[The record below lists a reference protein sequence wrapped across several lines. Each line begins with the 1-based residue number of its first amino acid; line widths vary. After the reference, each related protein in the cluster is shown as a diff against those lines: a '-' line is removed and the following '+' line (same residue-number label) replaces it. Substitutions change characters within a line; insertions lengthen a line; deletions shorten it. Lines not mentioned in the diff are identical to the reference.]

1 MCHTL
6 PRIGYKMP
14 YNRVINQT
22 KTTNDME
29 LVIGESV
36 KETNRVF
43 NKSYTE
49 EYCKAITE
57 NYKLEHIRS
66 MERMLAKDPECT
78 YASKEL
84 NDIQTGKANLM
95 KFEIREGKKYYKIV
109 QVEFDTFQGRNEYR
123 DRSVHSFVDKNTGN
137 VYKPASWKAPHTKHV
152 RFTFQEPKDIRF
164 LLEPRNV
171 DWAGGYLY
179 LR

>member
-1 MCHTL
+1 
-6 PRIGYKMP
+6 
-14 YNRVINQT
+14 
-22 KTTNDME
+22 ME

-43 NKSYTE
+43 IKDYTQH
-49 EYCKAITE
+49 YCKAITE
-57 NYKLEHIRS
+57 NYKLYHMRTLQGNLS
-66 MERMLAKDPECT
+66 GNYPE
-78 YASKEL
+78 YAQQQLDEIE
-84 NDIQTGKANLM
+84 NGTANLM

-109 QVEFDTFQGRNEYR
+109 QVEFETWEGSKYYKQYR
-123 DRSVHSFVDKNTGN
+123 DASVHAFVDKNNGN

>member
-1 MCHTL
+1 
-6 PRIGYKMP
+6 
-14 YNRVINQT
+14 
-22 KTTNDME
+22 ME

-43 NKSYTE
+43 IKDYTQR
-49 EYCKAITE
+49 YCEAITE
-57 NYKLEHIRS
+57 NYRMYHIDSLTRDS
-66 MERMLAKDPECT
+66 HPSPE
-78 YASKEL
+78 YAQQQLDEIE
-84 NDIQTGKANLM
+84 NGTANLM

-123 DRSVHSFVDKNTGN
+123 DRSVHSFVDKNNGN

-152 RFTFQEPKDIRF
+152 RFTFQKPEDLRK
-164 LLEPRNV
+164 LLDPNFV

>member
-1 MCHTL
+1 
-6 PRIGYKMP
+6 
-14 YNRVINQT
+14 
-22 KTTNDME
+22 ME
-29 LVIGESV
+29 LVVGESV

-43 NKSYTE
+43 IKDYTQN
-49 EYCKAITE
+49 YCKAITE
-57 NYKLEHIRS
+57 NYKLYHIDS
-66 MERMLAKDPECT
+66 MERMLAREGHESI
-78 YASKEL
+78 YAAEEL

-123 DRSVHSFVDKNTGN
+123 DSSVHAFVDKNTGN
-137 VYKPASWKAPHTKHV
+137 VYKPASWKAPAKHV
-152 RFTFQEPKDIRF
+152 RFSFQKPEDIRF
-164 LLEPRNV
+164 LLTPSNV

>member
-1 MCHTL
+1 M
-6 PRIGYKMP
+6 
-14 YNRVINQT
+14 YNKWRT
-22 KTTNDME
+22 PME

-43 NKSYTE
+43 IKSYTE
-49 EYCKAITE
+49 DYCKAITE
-57 NYKLEHIRS
+57 NY
-66 MERMLAKDPECT
+66 RMYHMDSLTRDNHPSPE
-78 YASKEL
+78 YAQQQLDEIE
-84 NDIQTGKANLM
+84 NGTANLM

-123 DRSVHSFVDKNTGN
+123 DSSVHSFVDKNTGN

-152 RFTFQEPKDIRF
+152 RFTFQKPEDIRF
-164 LLEPRNV
+164 LLNPINV
-171 DWAGGYLY
+171 GWAGGYLY

>member
-1 MCHTL
+1 
-6 PRIGYKMP
+6 
-14 YNRVINQT
+14 
-22 KTTNDME
+22 ME

-43 NKSYTE
+43 IKDYTQH
-49 EYCKAITE
+49 YCKAITE
-57 NYKLEHIRS
+57 NYRMYHIDSLTRDNHPS
-66 MERMLAKDPECT
+66 PE
-78 YASKEL
+78 YAQQQLDEIE
-84 NDIQTGKANLM
+84 NGTANLM

-123 DRSVHSFVDKNTGN
+123 DRSVHSFVDKNNGN

-152 RFTFQEPKDIRF
+152 RFSFQKPEDIRF
-164 LLEPRNV
+164 LLNPINV
-171 DWAGGYLY
+171 GWAGGYLY

>member
-1 MCHTL
+1 
-6 PRIGYKMP
+6 
-14 YNRVINQT
+14 
-22 KTTNDME
+22 ME

-43 NKSYTE
+43 IKDYTNL
-49 EYCKAITE
+49 YCEAITE
-57 NYKLEHIRS
+57 NYRIYHMDSLTRDNHPS
-66 MERMLAKDPECT
+66 PE
-78 YASKEL
+78 YAQQQLDEIE
-84 NDIQTGKANLM
+84 NGTANLM

-123 DRSVHSFVDKNTGN
+123 DSSVHSFVDKNNGN

-152 RFTFQEPKDIRF
+152 RFTFQKPEDIRF
-164 LLEPRNV
+164 LLNPINV
-171 DWAGGYLY
+171 GWAGGYLY

>member
-1 MCHTL
+1 
-6 PRIGYKMP
+6 
-14 YNRVINQT
+14 
-22 KTTNDME
+22 ME

-43 NKSYTE
+43 IKDYTQH
-49 EYCKAITE
+49 YCKAITE
-57 NYKLEHIRS
+57 NYRRQHIRS
-66 MERMLAKDPECT
+66 LEGNLSGDYPE
-78 YASKEL
+78 YAQQQLDEID
-84 NDIQTGKANLM
+84 NGTANLM

-109 QVEFDTFQGRNEYR
+109 QVEFETWEKSEFYGQYR
-123 DRSVHSFVDKNTGN
+123 DTSVHAFVDKNNGN
-137 VYKPASWKAPHTKHV
+137 VYKPASWRSPAKHV
-152 RFTFQEPKDIRF
+152 RFTFQKPEDIRF

>member
-1 MCHTL
+1 MGKLGEANPDYYEHIFTL
-6 PRIGYKMP
+6 VRIATVKYVSHISRMDTKCP
-14 YNRVINQT
+14 YRVINQT
-22 KTTNDME
+22 KTTNNME

-95 KFEIREGKKYYKIV
+95 KFEIREGKKYYKI
-109 QVEFDTFQGRNEYR
+109 
-123 DRSVHSFVDKNTGN
+123 SS
-137 VYKPASWKAPHTKHV
+137 
-152 RFTFQEPKDIRF
+152 
-164 LLEPRNV
+164 
-171 DWAGGYLY
+171 
-179 LR
+179 